1 MRRLL
6 ATSIAVLGTLF
17 ASTPAV
23 AGADEA
29 PTTPVSQVRVEGRSL
44 VDGHGRTLLL
54 HGFNNVDKE
63 APYVTPGDGLTLTA
77 ADADLLA
84 RHGFNTVRLG
94 VSFDGLMPERGRIDP
109 EYLDR
114 IADTVDVLG
123 TRGIYVLLD
132 NHQDGLSPAWDG
144 NGFPEWSIKARPFP
158 GEPNPG
164 FPMNYLM
171 PSMNIGWD
179 EVWSNKNGVLDHL
192 GNALAALATK
202 VEGNP
207 AVLGIEL
214 MNEPW
219 PGSPFVTCF
228 PNGCPEFD
236 GKYQAAMQKL
246 TDHVRNASAAVPVFW
261 EPNVTWNQLMPSNLG
276 NPPATPPIADP
287 NVALSVH
294 DYCIPSQ
301 MSIYSGFPEGVKV
314 LCPAQHDST
323 WARTDSL
330 MRRTNRPALVTEFG
344 DVDPDTLEATTSRAD
359 ERFVGWHYWQYTS
372 IFGPR
377 GGADPFHGEVGDQ
390 LVRTYPQA
398 TAGTPGTL
406 KFNPE
411 GGDFKY
417 SYTPRPSSRP
427 TEIYVSDRHY
437 PAGYVTEVTGGHTT
451 SPAGARTVTV
461 EADGTGPVTV
471 KIHRP
476 DSDGN
481 NLPGAA
487 GSAADSAG
495 SSDLAG
501 TSGSAGSSGS

>member
-23 AGADEA
+23 AAADEA
-29 PTTPVSQVRVEGRSL
+29 PSTPISQVRVEGRSL
-44 VDGHGRTLLL
+44 VDGYGRTVLL
-54 HGFNNVDKE
+54 HGVNNVDKE
-63 APYVTPGDGLTLTA
+63 PPYVTPGDGLTLTA

-94 VSFDGLMPERGRIDP
+94 VSFDGLMPERGQIDSA
-109 EYLDR
+109 YLDR

-123 TRGIYVLLD
+123 TRGIHVLLD
-132 NHQDGLSPAWDG
+132 NHQDGLSPAWGG

-192 GNALAALATK
+192 GTALAALATR
-202 VEGNP
+202 VEGKP

-219 PGSPFVTCF
+219 PGSPFLTCF
-228 PNGCPEFD
+228 PGGCPDFD
-236 GKYQAAMQKL
+236 RTYQAAMQKL
-246 TDHVRNASAAVPVFW
+246 TDHIRGGSATVPVYW
-261 EPNVTWNQLMPSNLG
+261 EPNVTWNQGMPSYLG
-276 NPPATPPIADP
+276 NPPRTPAITDP
-287 NVALSVH
+287 NIALSVH

-301 MSIYSGFPEGVKV
+301 MSIYGGVPDKAKMA
-314 LCPAQHDST
+314 CPAQHELT
-323 WARTDSL
+323 WAHIDSL
-330 MRRTNRPALVTEFG
+330 TSRTNRPALVTEFG
-344 DVDPDTLEATTSRAD
+344 DVDPNTLAATMFRAD
-359 ERFVGWHYWQYTS
+359 ERFTGWQYWHYSS
-372 IFGPR
+372 IFGPG

-417 SYTPRPSSRP
+417 SYTPRPSSKP

-481 NLPGAA
+481 NLPEKPGF
-487 GSAADSAG
+487 G
-495 SSDLAG
+495 
-501 TSGSAGSSGS
+501 SGSAGSSGS